1 MKREKKIANKN
12 LILLLLGRMISD
24 TGTGIQMII
33 IPLYIIDM
41 GGSAATVGLFSF
53 LSLVP
58 LLIAYPFA
66 GVIGDRLNRKIIM
79 VATDIASAAAI
90 LGLTFAAYTDK
101 INLILLLTVQVI
113 VSLLNGLFDPA
124 TKAMLPQLVAPEKL
138 TQANSTLASLRTLS
152 GLLSPILGV
161 VLYGKL
167 GIASIFLING
177 ISFLLSGGCSTL
189 IKYKHVKRESV
200 AGVQGYI
207 SDLSQG
213 IKFVLD
219 NKIISKL
226 CTFFLL
232 IYAIIQPIFT
242 VVLPLFFKTQLTY
255 SDKQYG
261 YLQMIL
267 ILGALLGSILVAL
280 LFGKE
285 KKVSKPLMIGCGL
298 LMFTMLAFSSLLFP
312 HILYS
317 LGTGTLLYFVFLSGI
332 LFLLSVAIMLINVP
346 VQTFIQ
352 KHTPDEYMSRM
363 FSIVGMI
370 TKGGMPFGGLVYGL
384 VLNYAP
390 VHYVMSSVSILLL
403 LISVTFLS
411 SLLKTSNFL

>member
-1 MKREKKIANKN
+1 MKREKKIANTN

-33 IPLYIIDM
+33 IPLYIIDV

-66 GVIGDRLNRKIIM
+66 GVIGDRLNRKTIM

-101 INLILLLTVQVI
+101 INLTLLLTVQVI

-124 TKAMLPQLVAPEKL
+124 TKGMLPQLVAPEKL

-152 GLLSPILGV
+152 GLLSPILGAI
-161 VLYGKL
+161 LYGKL

-177 ISFLLSGGCSTL
+177 ISFLLSGGCSML
-189 IKYKHVKRESV
+189 IKYKHVKRESA
-200 AGVQGYI
+200 AGAQGYI
-207 SDLSQG
+207 ADLSQG

-219 NKIISKL
+219 NKLISKL

-261 YLQMIL
+261 YLQIIL

-298 LMFTMLAFSSLLFP
+298 LMVTMLAFSVLLFP
-312 HILYS
+312 RILYF
-317 LGTGTLLYFVFLSGI
+317 LGTGTLLYFVFLSAI

-370 TKGGMPFGGLVYGL
+370 TKGGMPFGGLVYGIML
-384 VLNYAP
+384 DKAP
-390 VHYVMSSVSILLL
+390 VHWVISAVSILLL
-403 LISVTFLS
+403 LISITFLS
-411 SLLKTSNFL
+411 SLLKTSDFL

>member
-1 MKREKKIANKN
+1 MKREKKIANTN

-33 IPLYIIDM
+33 IPLYIIDV

-66 GVIGDRLNRKIIM
+66 GVIGDRLNRKTIM

-90 LGLTFAAYTDK
+90 LGLTFAASTDK
-101 INLILLLTVQVI
+101 INLTLLLTVQVI

-124 TKAMLPQLVAPEKL
+124 TKGMLPQLVAPEKL
-138 TQANSTLASLRTLS
+138 TQTNSTLASLRTLS
-152 GLLSPILGV
+152 GLLSPILGAI
-161 VLYGKL
+161 LYGKL
-167 GIASIFLING
+167 GIAAIFLING
-177 ISFLLSGGCSTL
+177 ISFLLSGSCSIL
-189 IKYKHVKRESV
+189 IKYKHVKREST
-200 AGVQGYI
+200 AGVQGFI
-207 SDLSQG
+207 DDLSQG
-213 IKFVLD
+213 IKFILD

-232 IYAIIQPIFT
+232 IYALIQPIFT
-242 VVLPLFFKTQLTY
+242 VVLPLFFKTQLMY

-267 ILGALLGSILVAL
+267 ILGALLGSVLVAL

-285 KKVSKPLMIGCGL
+285 KKVSKPLIIGCFL
-298 LMFTMLAFSSLLFP
+298 LMVTILTFSVLLFP
-312 HILYS
+312 RILYF
-317 LGTGTLLYFVFLSGI
+317 LGTGTLLYFVFFSGI
-332 LFLLSVAIMLINVP
+332 LCLLSVDIMLINIP

-352 KHTPDEYMSRM
+352 RQTPDEYMSRM

-370 TKGGMPFGGLVYGL
+370 TKGGMPFGGLVYGIML
-384 VLNYAP
+384 DKAP
-390 VHYVMSSVSILLL
+390 VHWVMSAVSILLL
-403 LISVTFLS
+403 LISVAFLS
-411 SLLKTSNFL
+411 SLLKTSDFL

>member
-1 MKREKKIANKN
+1 MKREKKIVNTN
-12 LILLLLGRMISD
+12 IILLLLGRMISD

-33 IPLYIIDM
+33 IPLYIIDV
-41 GGSAATVGLFSF
+41 GGSAASVGLFSF
-53 LSLVP
+53 LSLLP

-66 GVIGDRLNRKIIM
+66 GVIGDRLNRKTIM
-79 VATDIASAAAI
+79 VATDITSAAAI

-101 INLILLLTVQVI
+101 INLTLLLTVQVI

-124 TKAMLPQLVAPEKL
+124 TKGMLPQLVAPEKL

-152 GLLSPILGV
+152 GLLSPILGAI
-161 VLYGKL
+161 LYEKL

-177 ISFLLSGGCSTL
+177 ISFLLSGSCSML
-189 IKYKHVKRESV
+189 INYKHVKRESA
-200 AGVQGYI
+200 AGAQGYI
-207 SDLSQG
+207 ADLSQG

-242 VVLPLFFKTQLTY
+242 VVLPLFFKTQLAY

-285 KKVSKPLMIGCGL
+285 NKISNPLMIGCGL
-298 LMFTMLAFSSLLFP
+298 LMVTMLAFSVLLFP
-312 HILYS
+312 RILYF
-317 LGTGTLLYFVFLSGI
+317 LGTGTLLYFVFLSAI

-370 TKGGMPFGGLVYGL
+370 TKGGMPFGGLVYGIMLNKVPVYL
-384 VLNYAP
+384 VMLSAT
-390 VHYVMSSVSILLL
+390 ILILS
-403 LISVTFLS
+403 ISVAFLY
-411 SLLKTSNFL
+411 SLIKISDSL